1 MEFYQ
6 GLSLDFSHL
15 LDESDDYDVIIYAG
29 KEPNVKK
36 FHAHTVILRA
46 RSPYF
51 RRALSRDWARKENGS
66 IVFQKP
72 NIAHEV
78 FDVILKYIYSGTAD
92 LLVQEGGIILNLLT
106 ASDELNLQELIV
118 YAQDHL
124 IQQKSD
130 WLQENVI
137 QVLHTVGY
145 LEACKDLQ
153 NFCLGL
159 ICQDPYWLFESNN
172 FCSLDES
179 VLGTL
184 EHCIPLIRYFN
195 IDSSDYWDKLRPF
208 RQILPSKLHEDL
220 LQYYC
225 KRGNISQTDTPILS
239 PRKAGIQSNII
250 KFKHISLI
258 TKWIDRKEGSENTL
272 EKSQY
277 NFNRILCGSDD
288 GFTAANFH
296 KKCDGRG
303 PTLIIIKVKESG
315 EIIGGYNPISW
326 RGSNNPDSSWSAP
339 TTWTVSQRSRTS
351 SFGSFSR
358 STAYELGPYQNT
370 PNSFIFSLGDGK
382 GLLNAKISRILQD
395 NTSAAVFSSPR
406 HGPCFGQTDL
416 RMNDNFNEAET
427 YGPESSNQA
436 STSQML
442 PPELTNY
449 PSVSA

>member
-159 ICQDPYWLFESNN
+159 ICQDP
-172 FCSLDES
+172 
-179 VLGTL
+179 
-184 EHCIPLIRYFN
+184 
-195 IDSSDYWDKLRPF
+195 DYWDKLRPF

-427 YGPESSNQA
+427 CTCQCYDYESEITENHNFSVEEYEVFQVINKDGPESSNQA

-449 PSVSA
+449 PSVSAW